1 MTIEEQFNEWF
12 TSNATEFTFICEQ
25 FYGDCELTDVEL
37 RKKLLKG
44 WLECAYKQGR
54 NDFIEEA
61 IPVVL
66 YGDIDETPLNIVK
79 EHLGEL
85 DDDGNP
91 DYYWIASLD
100 DEQQTRLAV
109 AATLRGMKDETT

>member
-1 MTIEEQFNEWF
+1 MTDTEKQFNEWF

-25 FYGDCELTDVEL
+25 FYGDCELNDVEL

-54 NDFIEEA
+54 NAFIEEA

-66 YGDIDETPLNIVK
+66 YGDIDETPLDVIADHCV
-79 EHLGEL
+79 L
-85 DDDGNP
+85 DDKDDI
-91 DYYWIASLD
+91 DYYWVSSLD

-109 AATLRGMKDETT
+109 AATLRGMKQK

>member
-1 MTIEEQFNEWF
+1 MTDTEKQFNEWF
-12 TSNATEFTFICEQ
+12 TNNATEFTFICEQ
-25 FYGDCELTDVEL
+25 FYGDCELNDVEL

-66 YGDIDETPLNIVK
+66 YGDIDETPLDIVK

-91 DYYWIASLD
+91 DWYYIADLD

-109 AATLRGMKDETT
+109 AATLRGMRDD

>member
-1 MTIEEQFNEWF
+1 MTDTEKQFNEWF

-61 IPVVL
+61 IPVVV
-66 YGDIDETPLNIVK
+66 YGDIDETPFETIK
-79 EHLGEL
+79 EHCKLNEKGEI
-85 DDDGNP
+85 DWYSIHNFDE
-91 DYYWIASLD
+91 
-100 DEQQTRLAV
+100 EQQIRLAV
-109 AATLRGMKDETT
+109 AATLRGMKEE